1 MFETILVAN
10 RGEIACRIIRTA
22 RRLGLKT
29 IAVYSEADRNA
40 LHVRQADEAFFIGD
54 SPARESYLLT
64 ERILAAAKQS
74 KADAIHPGYGFLSEN
89 PEFAEACENQGI
101 SFIGPPASAIRSMGR
116 KDHAKRLMEDAGVP
130 VIPGE
135 HDQDTDLAA
144 AAAKVGFPLLV
155 KAVAGGGGKGMRRV
169 DSPDA
174 LEKALE
180 SARREALS
188 SFGDDR
194 ILIEKWLGH
203 SRHIEVQVFAD
214 DHGEVV
220 HLFERDCSLQRR
232 HQKVIEEAPAP
243 GMPSELRAA
252 MGEAAIQATR
262 AIDYSGAGTIEFLV
276 DVSQGLD
283 GAPFYF
289 MEMNTRLQV
298 EHPVTEAVTGID
310 LVEWQI
316 RVAAGEPLPLKQDE
330 IRLHGHAIE
339 ARVYAE
345 DPSRRYLPQTG
356 RLIRHRPPEPDE
368 HTRVD
373 SGIGEGDEVT
383 IHYDPMISK
392 LTARAGNRDDA
403 LRCLQKALAQYQ
415 IAGLTTN
422 LSFLHAISH
431 HPSFMMG
438 QIDTH
443 FLDDHGAA
451 LVSATTKL
459 ENQLIALACAL
470 LLAQREDHAYPE
482 VGSDPFSPW
491 AETDGFRLN
500 EDGFDVLSFH
510 QGKDPLDVTVHF
522 SLETKTLDWNDQ
534 GATIRDI
541 ELDEN
546 RISVVMDGARV
557 EGFYAQEGDRIW
569 VMRNANTLK
578 LEIRQREA
586 SAESGSASDGSVRSS
601 IPGKVTAILVQGGDQ
616 VEEGQPLLTLEAMK
630 MEHTLASPRK
640 GVVGPFDIQIG
651 QQIMEQDL
659 LLRIDPLPGN

>member
-1 MFETILVAN
+1 MFETVLIAN

-29 IAVYSEADRNA
+29 VAVYSEADRNA
-40 LHVRQADEAFFIGD
+40 LHVRQADEAIFIGN

-64 ERILAAAKQS
+64 ERILAAARQS

-89 PEFAEACENQGI
+89 PEFAEACKSEGI
-101 SFIGPPASAIRSMGR
+101 TFIGPPSSAIRDMGR
-116 KDHAKRLMEDAGVP
+116 KDHAKRLMEEAGVP

-135 HDQDTDLAA
+135 HDQEMDLRAA
-144 AAAKVGFPLLV
+144 AERIGFPLLV

-169 DSPDA
+169 DSLDA

-194 ILIEKWLGH
+194 ILIEKWLGQ
-203 SRHIEVQVFAD
+203 SRHIEFQVFAD
-214 DHGEVV
+214 SHGEVV

-243 GMPSELRAA
+243 GMPEALRAA
-252 MGEAAIQATR
+252 MGEAAKKATR

-276 DVSQGLD
+276 DVSRGIEK
-283 GAPFYF
+283 APFYF

-298 EHPVTEAVTGID
+298 EHPVTEAITGID

-316 RVAAGEPLPLKQDE
+316 RVAAGEPLPLSQDE

-356 RLIRHRPPEPDE
+356 RLIRHRPPAIDE
-368 HTRVD
+368 HTRID
-373 SGIGEGDEVT
+373 SGIDEGDEVT

-392 LTARAGNRDDA
+392 LTARASNRQEA
-403 LRCLQKALAQYQ
+403 LRCLKGALEQYQ

-443 FLDDHGAA
+443 FLDDHGSA
-451 LVSATTKL
+451 LVSTTTRMESEL
-459 ENQLIALACAL
+459 VALACAL
-470 LLAQREDHAYPE
+470 ILTRREEDAYPE
-482 VGSDPFSPW
+482 AGADAFSPW
-491 AETDGFRLN
+491 AATDGFRLN
-500 EDGFDVLSFH
+500 EDGFDVLQFR
-510 QGKDPLDVTVHF
+510 QGKEQLDVTVHF
-522 SLETKTLDWNDQ
+522 SLDARTLDWKDQ
-534 GATIRDI
+534 GATIRDV
-541 ELDEN
+541 EMDEN
-546 RISVVMDGARV
+546 RISAVIDGTRV
-557 EGFYAQEGDRIW
+557 EGFHVQEEDRIW
-569 VMRNANTLK
+569 IMRNANTLK
-578 LEIRQREA
+578 LEIRQHEA
-586 SAESGSASDGSVRSS
+586 STESGGMSDGSVRSS
-601 IPGKVTAILVQGGDQ
+601 IPGKVTAILVASGDA
-616 VEEGQPLLTLEAMK
+616 VEAGQPLLTVEAMK
-630 MEHTLASPRK
+630 MEHTLVSPRK
-640 GVVGPFDIQIG
+640 GTVGPFDIRVG
-651 QQIMEQDL
+651 QQIVEQEVL
-659 LLRIDPLPGN
+659 LNIEPLSQG